1 MCDRT
6 GQTLD
11 TTLLLYMKDK
21 TSTNNTQPGHIG
33 HRKRLRQR
41 YIKAGIGSLADYE
54 ALELL
59 LTYTRSQR
67 DVKPEAK
74 KLIKTFGNLA
84 EVLDSTIDQLLE
96 IEGIGIQS
104 AVLIKLVKDLSTKY
118 LNEKQIY
125 RKTINTPLDVV
136 DYLRTKLGAYK
147 KEAAMTLFLNSQ
159 NKIVAEEIISEGTV
173 NYVYVH
179 FRNIFEIAL
188 KYNSTAIIY
197 VHNHPEGKIE
207 PSDDDIRHTQHLV
220 ETAKTLT
227 IEIHDH
233 IIVNRYAYFSFKEKG
248 LL

>member
-1 MCDRT
+1 
-6 GQTLD
+6 
-11 TTLLLYMKDK
+11 MKEK
-21 TSTNNTQPGHIG
+21 TSTITTQPGYIG
-33 HRKRLRQR
+33 HRQRLRQR
-41 YIKAGIGSLADYE
+41 YIKAGISSLADYE

-59 LTYTRSQR
+59 LTYTRFQR

-84 EVLDSTIDQLLE
+84 EVLDSPIEQLLE

-125 RKTINTPLDVV
+125 KKTIKTPLDVV
-136 DYLRTKLGAYK
+136 DYLRAKLGAKK
-147 KEAAMTLFLNSQ
+147 KETVMTLFLNSQ
-159 NKIVAEEIISEGTV
+159 NKIVGEEIISEGIV

-179 FRNIFEIAL
+179 LRNIFEIAL

-197 VHNHPEGKIE
+197 VHNHPDGKID
-207 PSDDDIRHTQHLV
+207 PSDDDIKHTHQLV
-220 ETAKTLT
+220 ETAKNLN
-227 IEIHDH
+227 IAIHDH
-233 IIVNRYAYFSFKEKG
+233 IIVNRYAYFSFSEKG